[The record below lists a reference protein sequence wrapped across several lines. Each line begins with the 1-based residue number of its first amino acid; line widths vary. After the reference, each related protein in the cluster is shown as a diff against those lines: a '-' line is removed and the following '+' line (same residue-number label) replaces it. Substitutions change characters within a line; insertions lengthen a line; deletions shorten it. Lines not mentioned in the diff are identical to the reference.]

1 MAVRLAG
8 DVDQAVANSAGD
20 SVNEAN
26 LPIAMHAPG
35 HMEASPFAIPSKK
48 LVMWLFI
55 ISDAV
60 TFAAI
65 LFAYGYIKNASPNWP
80 TPFKFSP
87 SIINVL
93 LMTFILVSSSLTML
107 IATRAAK
114 AGDKSTSI
122 RWTFI
127 TVGGGVLFA
136 LLHIREWSGLIA
148 EGVKLFENPWGSPMF
163 GATFFAITGLHLTHV
178 LGGVIA
184 LSVVA
189 LGYKRGRYNA
199 DDIEVWS
206 LYWHFVDLV
215 WMFVVPMVYLLN
227 VAR

>member
-1 MAVRLAG
+1 MGTPA
-8 DVDQAVANSAGD
+8 D
-20 SVNEAN
+20 
-26 LPIAMHAPG
+26 
-35 HMEASPFAIPSKK
+35 HMEAPPFAISSKK

-60 TFAAI
+60 TFAAL
-65 LFAYGYIKNASPNWP
+65 LFAYGYIKNSSSNWP
-80 TPFKFSP
+80 APFKFSP
-87 SIINVL
+87 SIVNVM

-114 AGDKSTSI
+114 AADKAGTI
-122 RWTFI
+122 RWI
-127 TVGGGVLFA
+127 LVTVCGGILFA
-136 LLHIREWSGLIA
+136 LLHIREWLALIK

-178 LGGVIA
+178 LGGVVA
-184 LSVVA
+184 LTAVA

-199 DDIEVWS
+199 GDIEVWS

>member
-80 TPFKFSP
+80 MPFKFSP

-114 AGDKSTSI
+114 AGDKPLAFDGLS
-122 RWTFI
+122 
-127 TVGGGVLFA
+127 LP
-136 LLHIREWSGLIA
+136 SGAGPVCIA
-148 EGVKLFENPWGSPMF
+148 PYPR
-163 GATFFAITGLHLTHV
+163 
-178 LGGVIA
+178 
-184 LSVVA
+184 VVRTDW
-189 LGYKRGRYNA
+189 LRG
-199 DDIEVWS
+199 
-206 LYWHFVDLV
+206 
-215 WMFVVPMVYLLN
+215 
-227 VAR
+227 

>member
-107 IATRAAK
+107 IATRCRQ
-114 AGDKSTSI
+114 GGRQIHCHPVDFHYR
-122 RWTFI
+122 RWWRP
-127 TVGGGVLFA
+127 VC
-136 LLHIREWSGLIA
+136 IA
-148 EGVKLFENPWGSPMF
+148 PYS
-163 GATFFAITGLHLTHV
+163 
-178 LGGVIA
+178 
-184 LSVVA
+184 
-189 LGYKRGRYNA
+189 R
-199 DDIEVWS
+199 
-206 LYWHFVDLV
+206 
-215 WMFVVPMVYLLN
+215 MV
-227 VAR
+227 RTDC

>member
-1 MAVRLAG
+1 M
-8 DVDQAVANSAGD
+8 S
-20 SVNEAN
+20 EAN
-26 LPIAMHAPG
+26 LHIGAHVSG
-35 HMEASPFAIPSKK
+35 LMEAPPFAIPSKK

-60 TFAAI
+60 TFAAV

-80 TPFKFSP
+80 EPFKFSP
-87 SIINVL
+87 SIINVM

-114 AGDKSTSI
+114 AGDKPRAI

-127 TVGGGVLFA
+127 TVAGGVLFA
-136 LLHIREWSGLIA
+136 LLHIREWMGLIA

-189 LGYKRGRYNA
+189 LGYKRGRYKA
-199 DDIEVWS
+199 DDIEIWS

>member
-1 MAVRLAG
+1 MAVRLDS
-8 DVDQAVANSAGD
+8 DVDQAVANSAGGVV
-20 SVNEAN
+20 SEAN
-26 LPIAMHAPG
+26 LPLGSHAG
-35 HMEASPFAIPSKK
+35 FMEASPFAIPSKK

-65 LFAYGYIKNASPNWP
+65 LFVYGYLRNASPNWP
-80 TPFKFSP
+80 QPFKFSP
-87 SIINVL
+87 SIVNVI
-93 LMTFILVSSSLTML
+93 LMTFILVTSSLTML

-114 AGDKSTSI
+114 SADKARAL
-122 RWTFI
+122 RWTFA
-127 TVGGGVLFA
+127 TVAGGVLFA
-136 LLHIREWSGLIA
+136 LLHIREWFGLIK
-148 EGVKLFENPWGSPMF
+148 EGVRLFQNPWGSPMF

-184 LSVVA
+184 LTVVA

-199 DDIEVWS
+199 DDIEIWS